1 MNIHTLFNIW
11 YSVVQPPI
19 IVQFSPTHTQAQC
32 SLQQSNNTSA
42 SEDSKQPDHPLSE
55 HKATLSSEEK
65 LRKLELELAQTKL
78 ALVESQCRN
87 QELEK
92 RLEGGSANSSSRST
106 RSSFLGRG
114 KKKT

>member
-1 MNIHTLFNIW
+1 MK
-11 YSVVQPPI
+11 V
-19 IVQFSPTHTQAQC
+19 
-32 SLQQSNNTSA
+32 
-42 SEDSKQPDHPLSE
+42 DHPLSE
-55 HKATLSSEEK
+55 HQASLSSEEK

-92 RLEGGSANSSSRST
+92 RLEDSTSSGSRSSRG
-106 RSSFLGRG
+106 SFLVR

>member
-1 MNIHTLFNIW
+1 MQQQQTN
-11 YSVVQPPI
+11 SVAALTEQP
-19 IVQFSPTHTQAQC
+19 
-32 SLQQSNNTSA
+32 L
-42 SEDSKQPDHPLSE
+42 DHPLSE

-92 RLEGGSANSSSRST
+92 KLESSSTSVGSRT
-106 RSSFLGRG
+106 HKGSFLGRG
-114 KKKT
+114 KKKS

>member
-1 MNIHTLFNIW
+1 M
-11 YSVVQPPI
+11 S
-19 IVQFSPTHTQAQC
+19 S
-32 SLQQSNNTSA
+32 NTS
-42 SEDSKQPDHPLSE
+42 DSVNDVADEQHQDHQTL
-55 HKATLSSEEK
+55 ALSSEER
-65 LRKLELELAQTKL
+65 LRKLEMELAQTKL

-92 RLEGGSANSSSRST
+92 KLERAGSSRSN